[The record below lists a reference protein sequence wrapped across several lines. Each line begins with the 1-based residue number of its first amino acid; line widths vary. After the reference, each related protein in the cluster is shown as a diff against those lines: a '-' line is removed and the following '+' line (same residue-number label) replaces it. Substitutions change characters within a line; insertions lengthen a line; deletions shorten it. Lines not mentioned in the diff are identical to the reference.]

1 MNPRFTLL
9 CLALSLPVLAQDEEA
24 PKPVTQSI
32 ALKLGVEALAEKY
45 TGESEAGLDEA
56 ATLYATAK
64 RMETESKLAKVDLRL
79 VSELDS
85 WRGPMQECRRDPIM
99 LASIL
104 SGGGTMYSHAA
115 QRDAADMEDFLA
127 KLSARLPLKEGKGSP
142 KAIAK
147 MDAALAKIKALK
159 PADLGDAEANKEA
172 ASQMKENKAEALEH
186 FETMKSMISYIPAEQ
201 SAMIVDFVVGGL
213 SWLEET
219 E

>member
-1 MNPRFTLL
+1 MNPRFAVV
-9 CLALSLPVLAQDEEA
+9 CLALGMPAFAQDEDA
-24 PKPVTQSI
+24 PKPVTQAI

-45 TGESEAGLDEA
+45 TDTSEAGMDEA

-64 RMETESKLAKVDLRL
+64 RMETESRLAKMDLRL

-85 WRGPMQECRRDPIM
+85 WRGPVQDCRQDPIA

-115 QRDAADMEDFLA
+115 QRDAADMEDFFA
-127 KLSARLPLKEGKGSP
+127 KLSARLPLKEGEGSP
-142 KAIAK
+142 KAIAE

-159 PADLGDAEANKEA
+159 PADLGDDEANKEA
-172 ASQMKENKAEALEH
+172 ARHMKGSKAEALGH
-186 FETMKSMISYIPAEQ
+186 FETMKSMISYIPAEP